1 MFAAELE
8 GIQVVSLTV
17 GIIVAIAAGTAAV
30 FVIFE
35 KITGSLGRWFER
47 HFRDSLEPTNEAI
60 ADLRSETR
68 SADLYNRHHLG
79 PNGTTMPMHLRLK
92 DVERT
97 VTQTTSLPDV
107 IEPVRHRAMDVLPLV
122 VVGRQAVGLFHP
134 DVVLDAFSLDGR
146 RRGDDHEHGPFRREQ
161 PVGVVVDLLATEV
174 PDVDVG
180 RGSGL
185 SMRACRG

>member
-17 GIIVAIAAGTAAV
+17 GIIVAIAAGTASV

-35 KITGSLGRWFER
+35 KITGSFGRWFER

-79 PNGTTMPMHLRLK
+79 PNGSTMPMHLRLK

-97 VTQTTSLPDV
+97 VSQLSAQDDRLKSLLEQ
-107 IEPVRHRAMDVLPLV
+107 IIQAEP
-122 VVGRQAVGLFHP
+122 
-134 DVVLDAFSLDGR
+134 
-146 RRGDDHEHGPFRREQ
+146 EE
-161 PVGVVVDLLATEV
+161 E
-174 PDVDVG
+174 
-180 RGSGL
+180 
-185 SMRACRG
+185 

>member
-17 GIIVAIAAGTAAV
+17 GMVGILTAGVASL

-79 PNGTTMPMHLRLK
+79 PNGSTMPMHLRLK

-97 VTQTTSLPDV
+97 VTQLSAQDDRLKSLLEQ
-107 IEPVRHRAMDVLPLV
+107 II
-122 VVGRQAVGLFHP
+122 QAKP
-134 DVVLDAFSLDGR
+134 ED
-146 RRGDDHEHGPFRREQ
+146 E
-161 PVGVVVDLLATEV
+161 
-174 PDVDVG
+174 
-180 RGSGL
+180 
-185 SMRACRG
+185 